1 MGGPNLLRSTLSLT
15 DKEGEK
21 IIPVIQGGLRS
32 MPAFPM
38 PAADA
43 QAVAAFVRS
52 VIGTLGG
59 QGRPPSSQEPP
70 SILVGNASEGKTYFE
85 TKCVACHSASGDLKG
100 IATRIADPK
109 MLQNVWVSGGAARR
123 GQGPAPKP
131 VTAKVTPT
139 GSAPVEGRVV
149 RIDDFLITLA
159 LADGSQRTFAREG
172 DVPKVEVNNPRAGH
186 LALLSQLSDKNMHDV
201 TAYLVTLK

>member
-21 IIPVIQGGLRS
+21 IVPVIQSGLRS

-59 QGRPPSSQEPP
+59 QGRPPSNQEPP
-70 SILVGNASEGKTYFE
+70 SILVGNASEGKDYFE
-85 TKCVACHSASGDLKG
+85 AKCVACHAATGDLKG

-123 GQGPAPKP
+123 GAPVAAKP
-131 VTAKVTPT
+131 VTVKVTPT
-139 GSAPVEGRVV
+139 KGAPVEGRLV
-149 RIDDFLITLA
+149 RIDDFSVTVG
-159 LADGSQRTFAREG
+159 LADGTQRTFGREG

-186 LALLSQLSDKNMHDV
+186 LALLSQLTDKNMHDV

>member
-1 MGGPNLLRSTLSLT
+1 
-15 DKEGEK
+15 
-21 IIPVIQGGLRS
+21 
-32 MPAFPM
+32 
-38 PAADA
+38 
-43 QAVAAFVRS
+43 
-52 VIGTLGG
+52 
-59 QGRPPSSQEPP
+59 
-70 SILVGNASEGKTYFE
+70 
-85 TKCVACHSASGDLKG
+85 
-100 IATRIADPK
+100 

-172 DVPKVEVNNPRAGH
+172 DVPKVEVYNPRAGH